1 MKTGVEF
8 SSRIADKLDAMSVAN
23 LYQQIVLDHH
33 RAPRHHGTL
42 VQVTHDAD
50 GHNPLC
56 GDHVHIELRIDDHVL
71 RDIAFNGEACAITTA
86 TASMMSERVIGL
98 RREQIENLFA
108 GFDASLRA
116 TPDARAAID
125 LGELE
130 ALGELRRYPARL
142 KCALLPWATLLAAW
156 DKRLSITTETTET
169 SLP

>member
-1 MKTGVEF
+1 
-8 SSRIADKLDAMSVAN
+8 MSVAN

-33 RAPRHHGTL
+33 RTPRHHGVL
-42 VQVTHDAD
+42 AQATHNAD

-56 GDHVHIELRIDDHVL
+56 GDHMHIELCIADDVL

-98 RREQIENLFA
+98 RREQIETLLA
-108 GFDASLRA
+108 SFDASLRA
-116 TPDARAAID
+116 TPDANAAVD

-130 ALGELRRYPARL
+130 ALSELRRYPARL

-156 DKRLSITTETTET
+156 DIRISITTETAE
-169 SLP
+169 SPLP

>member
-1 MKTGVEF
+1 
-8 SSRIADKLDAMSVAN
+8 MSVAN

-33 RAPRHHGTL
+33 RAPRHYGAL
-42 VQVTHDAD
+42 LQATHNAV

-56 GDHVHIELRIDDHVL
+56 GDHVRIELRIDEDVL
-71 RDIAFNGEACAITTA
+71 RDISFSGESCAITTA

-98 RREQIENLFA
+98 RREQIETLFVD
-108 GFDASLRA
+108 FDASLRA
-116 TPDARAAID
+116 GPGASASGDLGD

-156 DKRLSITTETTET
+156 DKHPSITTETAESPT
-169 SLP
+169 P

>member
-1 MKTGVEF
+1 
-8 SSRIADKLDAMSVAN
+8 MSVAN

-42 VQVTHDAD
+42 AQTTHDAD

-56 GDHVHIELRIDDHVL
+56 GDHVRIELRLDEEVL
-71 RDIAFNGEACAITTA
+71 RDIAFSGESCAITTA

-108 GFDASLRA
+108 CFDASLRA
-116 TPDARAAID
+116 GPDAGAAVD

-156 DKRLSITTETTET
+156 DKRSNITTETAESPT
-169 SLP
+169 P